1 MFLPAKTRVIRVMTL
16 FAGCMKEDPKRW
28 LVTLGIYAFAAM
40 IVLGAI
46 ATTVALVTARKERL
60 CIKLSFGISAL
71 AALMGLFASISV
83 FLEGSFTY
91 EFIAFPFLGPFV
103 IAIDPLAAL
112 FLASISIVALV
123 ASIYSLGYVTQFIGK
138 YSIAKF
144 CALFPVFLISMA
156 IVVASS
162 NVLLF
167 LVFWELMSLSSY
179 LLVAYEHK
187 EEGVASAA
195 WLYLVM
201 AHLGT
206 ACIAA
211 CLLYLS
217 YVAGSLDFRQISL
230 YADQGMT
237 ELARSGAFLLA
248 LVGFGAKAGIVPLH
262 VWLPQAHP
270 SAPSN
275 ISALMSGVMVKL
287 AVYMLIRTAF
297 QFLHVDV
304 AWWGLLTLFIGSLT
318 ALLGVLYAIAEK
330 DIKRALAFST
340 VENVGII
347 LIALGAAMVFYTQD
361 MPQLAALALV
371 ACLLHVFFHSLFK
384 SLLFL
389 GAGAVVHATGT
400 KDMERMGGL
409 AKGMRYTSILFFVG
423 ALSISAIP
431 PFNGFVSEWLIF
443 QSLLLSYSIQDVT
456 VNLLMAIALG
466 MLALTGALAAACFVR
481 MFGSIFL
488 ARPRSEAAKQAKEA
502 DRGMLLAM
510 SILAGLCLMTGVL
523 AVQIIPFVDQ
533 ASADVV
539 GVSIAGQLA
548 DGWVLEVN
556 GGEVS
561 SVSPLLLA
569 ALLGLMIPF
578 AFLLLRVLG
587 GRTARVKGDTWDCGT
602 PLSPRNEYTPTGH
615 SQPILHVFSPIYRG
629 KSSFSFDSNS
639 SPYSKKGMTYST
651 RLPRLFEMYLYEPVA
666 RVVLG
671 AAKRASIIQMGS
683 VQRYLAYIFA
693 ALIIL
698 LLVFR

>member
-1 MFLPAKTRVIRVMTL
+1 
-16 FAGCMKEDPKRW
+16 
-28 LVTLGIYAFAAM
+28 M
-40 IVLGAI
+40 IALGAI
-46 ATTVALVTARKERL
+46 ATTIALVTARKERL
-60 CIKLSFGISAL
+60 CIQLSFGISAV
-71 AALMGLFASISV
+71 AAIMGLLTSISV
-83 FLEGSFTY
+83 FLEGDLTF

-112 FLASISIVALV
+112 FLASISIVGLA
-123 ASIYSLGYVTQFIGK
+123 AAIYSLGYVPQFIGK
-138 YSIAKF
+138 YSIVKF
-144 CALFPVFLISMA
+144 CALFPIFLISMA
-156 IVVASS
+156 MVVASS

-167 LVFWELMSLSSY
+167 LIFWELMSLSSY

-187 EEGVASAA
+187 EEGAASAA
-195 WLYLVM
+195 WLYFVM

-217 YVAGSLDFRQISL
+217 YASGSLDFHQIAL
-230 YADQGMT
+230 YAGQGMT
-237 ELARSGAFLLA
+237 ELARSSAFLLA

-270 SAPSN
+270 TAPSN
-275 ISALMSGVMVKL
+275 VSALMSGVMVKL

-304 AWWGLLTLFIGSLT
+304 LWWGLLTLFIGSLT

-330 DIKRALAFST
+330 DVKRALAFST
-340 VENVGII
+340 IENVGII
-347 LIALGAAMVFYTQD
+347 LIALGAAMVFYSQD

-371 ACLLHVFFHSLFK
+371 ACLLHVLFHSLFK

-389 GAGAVVHATGT
+389 AAGSVVHATGT

-409 AKGMRYTSILFFVG
+409 AKRMRYTSLLFFVG

-443 QSLLLSYSIQDVT
+443 QSLLLSYTIQDVT

-481 MFGSIFL
+481 IFGSVFL
-488 ARPRSEAAKQAKEA
+488 ARPRSEVARQAKEA
-502 DRGMLLAM
+502 NGGMLLAM
-510 SILAGLCLMTGVL
+510 SILAVLCLLTGVL
-523 AVQIIPFVDQ
+523 SAQIIPFVDQ
-533 ASADVV
+533 ASADMV
-539 GVSIAGQLA
+539 GVSIGSQLT

-561 SVSPLLLA
+561 SVSPILLA

-578 AFLLLRVLG
+578 AFLLVRSLG
-587 GRTARVKGDTWDCGT
+587 GRTTRVKGDTWDCGT

-615 SQPILHVFSPIYRG
+615 SQPILRIFNPLYRS
-629 KSSFSFDSNS
+629 KSSFTFDSSS
-639 SPYSKKGMTYST
+639 SPYSKKKMSYST
-651 RLPRLFEMYLYEPVA
+651 SIPKLFEAYLYEPVA
-666 RVVLG
+666 RAILG
-671 AAKRASIIQMGS
+671 VAKRASVIQAGS

-693 ALIIL
+693 ALVIL